1 VVAGVVGQKKLTYD
15 MWGDTVN
22 TARRMESSG
31 EAGKVNISGTTD
43 AFVREFFKCEHRGKM
58 PVKYKGE
65 LDMYFVEGIVDELR
79 DEDGNPNQKFIL
91 RMQLLKLQ
99 DIEEYILKMYD
110 EEAPPNLYFH
120 NSQQIRSI
128 CNQADLLSRSERLP
142 EEEYIYLKLS
152 AVFVET
158 GYITDYD
165 KPLEAAC
172 SLVDEILPRY
182 GFNTGDIAET
192 KDLIV
197 NSFGG
202 TYNTQADKILHDA
215 RWDYL
220 GRVDFIKLTEKLLHE
235 ETEYGKVSDRK
246 AWFREQR
253 KFVKEHDFITETA
266 KLLRGVTM
274 EQQIE
279 TLNGLADEVK

>member
-1 VVAGVVGQKKLTYD
+1 
-15 MWGDTVN
+15 
-22 TARRMESSG
+22 
-31 EAGKVNISGTTD
+31 
-43 AFVREFFKCEHRGKM
+43 M

-91 RMQLLKLQ
+91 RLQLLKLQ

-128 CNQADLLSRSERLP
+128 CTQADLLSRSERVP
-142 EEEYIYLKLS
+142 EEEYIHLKLA

-165 KPLEAAC
+165 RPLEAAC

-182 GFNTGDIAET
+182 GFNTGDISKT
-192 KDLIV
+192 KDLII
-197 NSFGG
+197 NSFGE
-202 TYNTQADKILHDA
+202 TYESQADKILHDA

-235 ETEYGKVSDRK
+235 ETEYGKVSNRK
-246 AWFREQR
+246 AWFREQ
-253 KFVKEHDFITETA
+253 KKLVKEHAFITESA
-266 KLLRGVTM
+266 KFLGGATL
-274 EQQIE
+274 EQQLE
-279 TLNGLADEVK
+279 ALDGLEDEVK